1 MIKLSVIKINNNIIY
16 SKVCLQCAS
25 DILVTCKCPH
35 PHMDG
40 KNKED
45 NVCVCVCVLSPLFFS
60 RSLSSLV
67 HQSSHLS
74 LISPP
79 ACLSNNADT
88 QTASSAQDA
97 DTFLQRQEMITAKVH
112 ACMHAV

>member
-1 MIKLSVIKINNNIIY
+1 M
-16 SKVCLQCAS
+16 
-25 DILVTCKCPH
+25 
-35 PHMDG
+35 
-40 KNKED
+40 
-45 NVCVCVCVLSPLFFS
+45 CVCVCVLSPLSFS

-74 LISPP
+74 LISPSLPLSPSPSP

-97 DTFLQRQEMITAKVH
+97 DTFLQRKEMITAKVH